1 MIRISNSDSIDH
13 LNSSKPNSPSD
24 QFIPVPVEKSDQKE
38 EEKLQEL
45 NMEENSYSDNK
56 IYPEAV
62 VSTISNNLLTDFTIY
77 WENFSVPVEVNPYVR
92 YIGRKPEFKYIL
104 RNIDGN
110 FRSGQLI
117 AIMGPS
123 GCGKSTLIN
132 CIANRWHGSTEGDI
146 YLSGDRA
153 RLNMAFIPQ
162 YDNYFDVLT
171 VKETLVYA
179 SRLQTSTLV
188 ASNYYK
194 AYKAL
199 SQEGP
204 SARLD
209 VRRFTV
215 SDTNY
220 HHLASNHILSLF
232 GLDHVMSTRVGKLSG
247 GQKKRLSI
255 AQELIS
261 RPDILILDEPTS
273 GLDSAASYNCIEIL
287 RSLASAK
294 PSMLIMVTIHQ
305 PNMKIFELFDKIY
318 VLSSQGQLVY
328 DGPPEAL
335 VPHLDKVGTPCP
347 AFTSPGDFLIEIA
360 SGEHGLEPLNILLAN
375 PTAFENKFERETLD
389 QKILNHSAFRAS
401 YPHFKH
407 FIILF
412 QRAFIL
418 ILRDPLLT
426 ASRFGIHISMA
437 LFLGWFYGP
446 YIGRYGGCP
455 PDLGSTFDIH
465 AIRTASNEVLDEAK
479 GLLDNFSALFFSLLL
494 LMFGSLTPM
503 LITFPLELSIFIKEK
518 SNGWYGVG
526 SYFLARTLA
535 DLPFQVITSVLYV
548 SITYYMNGQI
558 KEWDRFS
565 AYLTICV
572 MVALIGQSHGLAIGS
587 FFVHNVTAAV
597 FLGPASCLPLLLF
610 SGFLVKIETMPALLR
625 PLTNLSYIRFGF
637 EGVLISLYGF
647 FRCGKG
653 TMEKIDM
660 MKSMFQGWLNKMFAI
675 AFETITG
682 DEDSPEQIKQVRDI
696 TDSLTTAVFNSVGGG
711 LAKGAGGNRTEVESG
726 VMIIYNL
733 KDDYLRRTF
742 WVLAVNLFVYRFITF
757 LIIRYRASH

>member
-1 MIRISNSDSIDH
+1 MIRISNFESSD
-13 LNSSKPNSPSD
+13 NSHYNNYLVKSGEESD
-24 QFIPVPVEKSDQKE
+24 ISVYQAFTMTQGD
-38 EEKLQEL
+38 
-45 NMEENSYSDNK
+45 SYSTNGDGK
-56 IYPEAV
+56 VYPETV
-62 VSTISNNLLTDFTIY
+62 ISTISASLLNDFIVH
-77 WENFSVPVEVNPYVR
+77 WKSFSVSVEVNPYVK
-92 YIGRKPEFKYIL
+92 YIGRKPESKYIL
-104 RNIDGN
+104 NNIDGS
-110 FRSGQLI
+110 FKSGQLI

-132 CIANRWHGSTEGDI
+132 CISGRWKGLTEGDI
-146 YLSGDRA
+146 CLSGDRA

-171 VKETLVYA
+171 VKETLVFA

-199 SQEGP
+199 STEGP
-204 SARLD
+204 AARLD

-220 HHLASNHILSLF
+220 HQLASDHVLTLF
-232 GLDHVMSTRVGKLSG
+232 GLEHVVDSRVGKLSG

-287 RSLASAK
+287 RSLASSK

-305 PNMKIFELFDKIY
+305 PNMKIFQLFDKVY

-328 DGPPEAL
+328 DGSPISL
-335 VPHLDKVGTPCP
+335 IGHLDKVGTPCP
-347 AFTSPGDFLIEIA
+347 TFTNPGDFLIEIA
-360 SGEHGLEPLNILLAN
+360 SGEHGPDALGALLAHPRPFDDKN
-375 PTAFENKFERETLD
+375 ELELVNKR
-389 QKILNHSAFRAS
+389 ILTQAAFRAS
-401 YPHFKH
+401 YPHLKH
-407 FIILF
+407 F
-412 QRAFIL
+412 FIL
-418 ILRDPLLT
+418 LHRSFLLTLRDPLLA
-426 ASRFGIHISMA
+426 ASRFGIHIGMA

-446 YIGRYGGCP
+446 YIGKYGGCP
-455 PDLGSTFDIH
+455 PDLGSSFSIH
-465 AIRTASNEVLDEAK
+465 AIKSASEEVIGEAK

-535 DLPFQVITSVLYV
+535 DLPFQLFNSILYV

-558 KEWDRFS
+558 HDWDRFL
-565 AYLTICV
+565 AYLFICV
-572 MVALIGQSHGLAIGS
+572 MVSLIGQSHGLAVGS

-610 SGFLVKIETMPALLR
+610 SGFLVKIETMPAILR

-653 TMEKIDM
+653 TMEKIEM
-660 MKSMFQGWLNKMFAI
+660 MKSMFQGWINKMFSI
-675 AFETITG
+675 AFETING
-682 DEDSPEQIKQVRDI
+682 EDDDSPETMKQIRDI

-711 LAKGAGGNRTEVESG
+711 LAKGAAGNRTEVESG

-733 KDDYLRRTF
+733 KDEYLQRTF
-742 WVLAVNLFVYRFITF
+742 WVLCVNLIVYRFATF
-757 LIIRYRASH
+757 LIIRHRASN